1 MFENRYVLRYAGVLS
16 PSPHCR
22 EDRRECFPTCGQ
34 PIGYDGRYGL
44 FGVSPDEP
52 VGF

>member
-22 EDRRECFPTCGQ
+22 EDRRG
-34 PIGYDGRYGL
+34 GL
-44 FGVSPDEP
+44 PRAVKP
-52 VGF
+52 